1 MKNNFIYLLLFFTM
15 VIIHFFI
22 FQQMT
27 GCCETVFIKYYL
39 FLSILFIMVIT
50 IMSIA
55 KNMFPEYL
63 GFIFMGLVMV
73 KLAMMFLVMNKLQ
86 LSEVPDYKYHFILP
100 YLVSLT
106 LVTLYSVGL
115 IQKNEKNHN

>member
-1 MKNNFIYLLLFFTM
+1 
-15 VIIHFFI
+15 
-22 FQQMT
+22 
-27 GCCETVFIKYYL
+27 
-39 FLSILFIMVIT
+39 MVIT

-55 KNMFPEYL
+55 KNMFPEFL